1 MEIIRYIVLIAI
13 MSCSTSIGFL
23 LSKRYADRLNEL
35 SDLYVLINILQNK
48 IKFTQLPLKEIFEQ
62 IGNISVKTGVKNIF
76 LKCSTE
82 LKNNKLE
89 DSWKDAIKQ
98 EKVLLNLKNE
108 DIETISTLGNI
119 LGKSNVEGQM
129 NEINEFKERLS
140 AQIKQAE
147 EEKIKNSKMFKSLGT
162 IVGLVIVIILF

>member
-48 IKFTQLPLKEIFEQ
+48 IKFTQLPLIETFEQ

-89 DSWKDAIKQ
+89 SSWKDVIKQ
-98 EKVLLNLKNE
+98 EKVFLNLKNE
-108 DIETISTLGNI
+108 DIETIITLGNI
-119 LGKSNVEGQM
+119 LGKSDVEGQM

-140 AQIKQAE
+140 IQIKQAE
-147 EEKIKNSKMFKSLGT
+147 EEKRKNAKMFKSLGT
-162 IVGLVIVIILF
+162 VIGLVIVIILF

>member
-35 SDLYVLINILQNK
+35 RDLYVLINILQNR
-48 IKFTQLPLKEIFEQ
+48 IKFTQLPLIETFEQ

-89 DSWKDAIKQ
+89 DSWKDVIKQ
-98 EKVLLNLKNE
+98 EKVFLNLKNE
-108 DIETISTLGNI
+108 DIETIITLGNI
-119 LGKSNVEGQM
+119 LGKSDVEGQM

-140 AQIKQAE
+140 IQIKQAE
-147 EEKIKNSKMFKSLGT
+147 EEKRKNAKMFKSLGT
-162 IVGLVIVIILF
+162 VIGLVIVIILF

>member
-1 MEIIRYIVLIAI
+1 MEIIRYMVLIAI

-48 IKFTQLPLKEIFEQ
+48 IKFTQLPLIETFEQ

-89 DSWKDAIKQ
+89 DSWKDVIKQ
-98 EKVLLNLKNE
+98 EKVFLNLKNE
-108 DIETISTLGNI
+108 DIETIITLGNI
-119 LGKSNVEGQM
+119 LGKSDVEGQM

-140 AQIKQAE
+140 IQIKQAE
-147 EEKIKNSKMFKSLGT
+147 EEKRKNAKMFKSLGT
-162 IVGLVIVIILF
+162 VIGLVIVIILF

>member
-48 IKFTQLPLKEIFEQ
+48 IKFTQLPLIETFEQ

-89 DSWKDAIKQ
+89 DSWKDVIKQ
-98 EKVLLNLKNE
+98 EKVFLNLKNE
-108 DIETISTLGNI
+108 DIETIITLGNI
-119 LGKSNVEGQM
+119 LGKSDVEGQM

-140 AQIKQAE
+140 IQIKQAE
-147 EEKIKNSKMFKSLGT
+147 EEKRKNAKMFKSLGT
-162 IVGLVIVIILF
+162 VIGLVIVIILF

>member
-35 SDLYVLINILQNK
+35 RDLYVLINILQNR
-48 IKFTQLPLKEIFEQ
+48 IKFTQLPLIETFEQ

-89 DSWKDAIKQ
+89 DSWKDTIKQ
-98 EKVLLNLKNE
+98 EKVFLNLKNE

-119 LGKSNVEGQM
+119 LGKSDVEGQM

-140 AQIKQAE
+140 IQIKQAE
-147 EEKIKNSKMFKSLGT
+147 EEKRKNAKMFKSLGT
-162 IVGLVIVIILF
+162 VIGLVIVIILF